1 MRWLC
6 AFVFLL
12 FVMAG
17 DVAAQEVSAAVSS
30 SVSSLSAG
38 FPPPKAEPPPQAI
51 RDDVVKD
58 TWELGLGYA
67 VAFRSAPFSATLSRC
82 CLSS

>member
-1 MRWLC
+1 MRWLF
-6 AFVFLL
+6 AIVFLL
-12 FVMAG
+12 FVTAG

-38 FPPPKAEPPPQAI
+38 FPLPKAEPPPQAI

-67 VAFRSAPFSATLSRC
+67 LVGFRSAPFSANMRGLD
-82 CLSS
+82 